1 MKNIFKTILCIA
13 SFIVSA
19 YSVLAQEQQ
28 YVPDVYHYQNADGT
42 GLVYSKEVQGPN
54 EKGEYTIFLK
64 SFVTGEVEEQTVNIS
79 SQIVLVLDVS
89 GSMEW
94 GLSDEDYKATSRTS
108 WTPSQIRNS
117 DHDLLYRRDKDD
129 YYWVRIGSDNY
140 YGYYAYITVDG
151 TDYYFTSNGS
161 LSTNYN
167 QAYRSGWSETIYN
180 HSLYEVIDA
189 SHNRLS
195 SLKEAVNSFI
205 TEIQK
210 NNPNNEIAI
219 VKFASG
225 YNPNSQPNSSTA
237 TGNNKDYNGAN
248 YTEIVNGFLPCT
260 DSQLTTNI
268 GNLSYGGATSA
279 DYAMVKTQ
287 ALIKRLYNN
296 DNTPKDDTNK
306 IIVFFTDG
314 EPTHNTWFEDEVANS
329 AITTAKDLK
338 ALTSFTFT
346 KSDGTEVIEKVK
358 VYTIGTFKNPT
369 NRVNKYM
376 NRLSSNYPNATGID
390 TGEEGTDGSD
400 LKGFSFL
407 ASSKD
412 DLLKAFAS
420 ISNDIV
426 TPDVTVNS
434 SSTVV
439 DVMSKSFTL
448 PTNANPST
456 VQVWETTP
464 TGYDK
469 TTKQYLFSIKKSDW
483 TNITEALGDNL
494 DIDDKTNTISVTG
507 WEFGKNA
514 CCQKK
519 DGSVIGK
526 QLILEIPIEMGPNA
540 VGGPGVGTNG
550 AGSGIS
556 YQDENGNKK
565 NLYFDTPNIGLPIS
579 LHIRKEGLKLGE
591 SAKFKIQRMW
601 DGKAT
606 IPSDVTITPNEWQD
620 YTSVFVTRR
629 SSDSET
635 GEKAPLVKIV
645 GLHPGFTYRIIEED
659 WSWSYGLSKVHGSK
673 YVINPD
679 TQVETTSDIE
689 MSNGSSDNNWEG
701 NTVLSTSINLNPFI
715 FVNAKKAVE
724 VENGVTSV
732 RHAESIVRN
741 EFSKATSAAQAGAS
755 EYSKEQP
762 KK

>member
-13 SFIVSA
+13 SLIVPA
-19 YSVLAQEQQ
+19 YSAFAQEQQ

-64 SFVTGEVEEQTVNIS
+64 SFVTGEVEEETVNIS
-79 SQIVLVLDVS
+79 SEIVLVLDVS
-89 GSMEW
+89 GSMQW
-94 GLSDEDYKATSRTS
+94 GISDDDYNASSGS
-108 WTPSQIRNS
+108 WTPQDIYNYRSS
-117 DHDLLYRRDKDD
+117 YPMYRRDKDD
-129 YYWVRIGSDNY
+129 YYYIQIEEANR
-140 YGYYAYITVDG
+140 GYRAYITIDG
-151 TDYYFTSNGS
+151 TKNYLTQNGS
-161 LSTNYN
+161 LTTSTS
-167 QAYRSGWSETIYN
+167 QAYNRYANETIYN
-180 HSLYEVIDA
+180 GSLYFVKDEE
-189 SHNRLS
+189 HNRLS
-195 SLKEAVNSFI
+195 SLKEAVNYFI
-205 TEIQK
+205 DEIKK
-210 NNPNNEIAI
+210 NNPNNKIAI
-219 VKFASG
+219 VKFAADSYYPG
-225 YNPNSQPNSSTA
+225 ESATSTTA
-237 TGNNKDYNGAN
+237 TGNNKLNGSN

-260 DSQLTTNI
+260 DSRLTTNI
-268 GNLSYGGATSA
+268 NALSYGGATAA
-279 DYAMVKTQ
+279 DYGMNKAQ
-287 ALIKRLYNN
+287 ALIKSLYKG
-296 DNTPKDDTNK
+296 NTPKDETNK

-314 EPTHNTWFEDEVANS
+314 EPTYNQAFENAVANS
-329 AITTAKDLK
+329 AINTAKDLK

-346 KSDGTEVIEKVK
+346 KSDGTKVIEKVK
-358 VYTIGTFKNPT
+358 VYTIGTFKNPSDRIKT
-369 NRVNKYM
+369 YM
-376 NRLSSNYPNATGID
+376 NRLSSNYPNATGI
-390 TGEEGTDGSD
+390 GANQEGTDGNP
-400 LKGFSFL
+400 LGGYSFM
-407 ASSKD
+407 ASSKE
-412 DLLKAFAS
+412 DLIKAFAS
-420 ISNDIV
+420 ISNDVV

-448 PTNANPST
+448 PTNSNPSE

-565 NLYFDTPNIGLPIS
+565 NLYFDTPNIGLPIN
-579 LHIRKEGLKLGE
+579 LHIRKEGLKVGE

-606 IPSDVTITPNEWQD
+606 IPSDVTITPNKWQD

-635 GEKAPLVKIV
+635 GENAPLVKIV

-659 WSWSYGLSKVHGSK
+659 WSWSYGVSKVHGSK

>member
-13 SFIVSA
+13 SLIVPA
-19 YSVLAQEQQ
+19 YSAFAQEQQ

-64 SFVTGEVEEQTVNIS
+64 SFVTGEVDEETIKIPS
-79 SQIVLVLDVS
+79 EIVLVLDVS
-89 GSMEW
+89 GSMNY
-94 GLSDEDYKATSRTS
+94 GMSDDDFTSAG
-108 WTPSQIRNS
+108 NS
-117 DHDLLYRRDKDD
+117 FSPNYIDSNTLLYKRGKDD
-129 YYWVRIGSDNY
+129 YYRVRIEEDYG
-140 YGYYAYITVDG
+140 GYYMYVNIDG
-151 TDYYFTSNGS
+151 TDYYFTRNGD
-161 LSTNYN
+161 LTTNFN
-167 QAYRSGWSETIYN
+167 QAYIRSRNQTIYSG
-180 HSLYEVIDA
+180 SLYKVIDNN
-189 SHNRLS
+189 HTRLAH
-195 SLKEAVNSFI
+195 LKNAVDFFI
-205 TEIQK
+205 DEIRK
-210 NNPNNEIAI
+210 DNEQNKVAL
-219 VKFASG
+219 VKFADDSYYPG
-225 YNPNSQPNSSTA
+225 ETATSTRA
-237 TGNNKDYNGAN
+237 TGNNRRNNGSN
-248 YTEIVNGFLPCT
+248 YSEIVNGFLACT
-260 DSQLTTNI
+260 SSQLKTNVSSLI
-268 GNLSYGGATSA
+268 AGGATAA
-279 DYAMVKTQ
+279 DYGMNKAQ
-287 ALIKRLYNN
+287 ALINSLFTGGNP
-296 DNTPKDDTNK
+296 DDDTNK
-306 IIVFFTDG
+306 LVVFFTDG
-314 EPTHNTWFEDEVANS
+314 APTYSSGFEDNVANAAVSS
-329 AITTAKDLK
+329 AKRIK
-338 ALTSFTFT
+338 ALTSYSITTESGKTFT
-346 KSDGTEVIEKVK
+346 DNVK
-358 VYTIGTFKNPT
+358 VYTIGTFANPSDKVKT
-369 NRVNKYM
+369 YM
-376 NRLSSNYPNATGID
+376 SRLSSNYPNATGIG
-390 TGEEGTDGSD
+390 TGQQGADGSD
-400 LKGFSFL
+400 LKGYSFM
-407 ASSKD
+407 ATNQEE
-412 DLLKAFAS
+412 LLNAFAS
-420 ISNDIV
+420 ISSDVV

-565 NLYFDTPNIGLPIS
+565 NLYFDTPNIGLPIN
-579 LHIRKEGLKLGE
+579 LHIRKEGLKVGE

-606 IPSDVTITPNEWQD
+606 IPSDVTITPNKWQD

-635 GEKAPLVKIV
+635 GENAPLVKIV

>member
-1 MKNIFKTILCIA
+1 MKKIFKTILCIA
-13 SFIVSA
+13 SLIVPA
-19 YSVLAQEQQ
+19 YSAFAQEQQ

-79 SQIVLVLDVS
+79 SEIVLVLDVS
-89 GSMEW
+89 GSMQW
-94 GLSDEDYKATSRTS
+94 GISDDDYNASSGS
-108 WTPSQIRNS
+108 WTPQEIYDYSS
-117 DHDLLYRRDKDD
+117 YYPMYRRDKDD
-129 YYWVRIGSDNY
+129 YYYIQIEEANR
-140 YGYYAYITVDG
+140 GYRAYITIDG
-151 TDYYFTSNGS
+151 TKNYLTQNGS
-161 LSTNYN
+161 LTTSTS
-167 QAYRSGWSETIYN
+167 QAYNRYANETIYN
-180 HSLYEVIDA
+180 GSLYFVKDEE
-189 SHNRLS
+189 HNRLS
-195 SLKEAVNSFI
+195 SLKEAVNYFI
-205 TEIQK
+205 DEIK
-210 NNPNNEIAI
+210 KDNPNNKIAI
-219 VKFASG
+219 VKFAA
-225 YNPNSQPNSSTA
+225 NSYYPGETATSTKA
-237 TGNNKDYNGAN
+237 TGNNKYYGSN

-260 DSQLTTNI
+260 DSRLTTNI
-268 GNLSYGGATSA
+268 NDLSYGGATAA
-279 DYAMVKTQ
+279 DYGMNKAQ
-287 ALIKRLYNN
+287 ALIKSLYNG
-296 DNTPKDDTNK
+296 NTTKDETNK

-314 EPTHNTWFEDEVANS
+314 EPTYNQAFENAVANS
-329 AITTAKDLK
+329 AINTAKDLK

-346 KSDGTEVIEKVK
+346 KSDGTKVIEKVK
-358 VYTIGTFKNPT
+358 VYTIGTFKNPSDRIKT
-369 NRVNKYM
+369 YM
-376 NRLSSNYPNATGID
+376 NRLSSNYPNATGI
-390 TGEEGTDGSD
+390 GANQEGTDGNP
-400 LKGFSFL
+400 LGGYSFM
-407 ASSKD
+407 ASSKE
-412 DLLKAFAS
+412 DLIKAFAS
-420 ISNDIV
+420 ISNDVV

-565 NLYFDTPNIGLPIS
+565 NLYFDTPNIGLPIN
-579 LHIRKEGLKLGE
+579 LHIRKEGLKVGE

-659 WSWSYGLSKVHGSK
+659 WSWSYSLSKVHGSK